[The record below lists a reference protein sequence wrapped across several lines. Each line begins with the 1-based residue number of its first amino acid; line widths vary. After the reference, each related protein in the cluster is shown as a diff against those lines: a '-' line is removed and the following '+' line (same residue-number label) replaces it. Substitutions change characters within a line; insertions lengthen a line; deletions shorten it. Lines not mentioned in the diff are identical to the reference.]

1 MTHPH
6 GHQFDAQT
14 LNAAVASSPDI
25 LRFIEA
31 KAPREIGSWDE
42 LGGAEY
48 ARAFTAANTAGYGV
62 VGDLYAAFLKVI
74 EQGGTEE
81 DFAAMVVP
89 TLRAKGWLA
98 DTGQDIGH
106 RVRLIYDTNLR
117 VARAVGRWQRVQ
129 SVAHVMPY
137 LRGVTVGDNRVREAH
152 THFAGIVLPVAHWF
166 WQEFWPPMYFLCRCD
181 VIQMTRSQ
189 FARSK
194 LVITPDS
201 EVAARAALIRPQ
213 SWGYNVALEG
223 ARVQEAQLAGA
234 NNNLIPGA
242 APAIPQTDAGLTA
255 WRQVIGMAVQEL
267 LSGLARA
274 LGPS

>member
-1 MTHPH
+1 MTH

-31 KAPREIGSWDE
+31 KAPQEIHDWNE

-48 ARAFTAANTAGYGV
+48 ARAFTAAKTAGYGV
-62 VGDLYAAFLKVI
+62 VGDLYEALLRVM

-81 DFAAMVVP
+81 DFARLVIP
-89 TLRAKGWLA
+89 KLREKGWLA
-98 DTGQDIGH
+98 DTGGNIGH

-137 LRGVTVGDNRVREAH
+137 LLGSTVGDNRVREAH
-152 THFAGIVLPVAHWF
+152 THFNGICLPVGHWF
-166 WQEFWPPMYFLCRCD
+166 WREFWPPMYFMCRCD
-181 VIQMTRSQ
+181 VIQLTRSQ
-189 FARSK
+189 FARRK
-194 LVITPDS
+194 LELTPES
-201 EVAARAALIRPQ
+201 EVESRAALIRPQ

-223 ARVQEAQLAGA
+223 SRALDTMVRQTNE
-234 NNNLIPGA
+234 NLIPGA
-242 APAIPQTDAGLTA
+242 PPMLPQDAEGRAAWQAIM
-255 WRQVIGMAVQEL
+255 GMAVQEL

-274 LGPS
+274 LGLT